1 MIEAGAV
8 VARLEAAGCVA
19 AAEEAAVYMR
29 MGIDTS
35 PKEIVPDPKE
45 CGGMRWPPRPE
56 NST

>member
-1 MIEAGAV
+1 M
-8 VARLEAAGCVA
+8 RLPHFAWSRLKLT